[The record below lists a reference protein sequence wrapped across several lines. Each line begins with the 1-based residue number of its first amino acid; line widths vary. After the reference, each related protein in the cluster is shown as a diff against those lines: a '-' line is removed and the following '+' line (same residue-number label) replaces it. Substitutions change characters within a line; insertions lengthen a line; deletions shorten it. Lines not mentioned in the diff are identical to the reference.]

1 MQSALEIELKW
12 RMDKWDELQSSPNWP
27 NIKAEEIRKLR
38 LYAGAAGVYRDASR
52 TKLLIDDGI
61 TVSILNTS
69 GNYTDEITDDRLI
82 YSYPKTMRHASHD
95 NGEIQSLKNAMQLD
109 MPVFVISEVP
119 GGFRSVRLGWIEG
132 CEDSASCCLVKLDE
146 APLETIQ
153 PKSKIELEFKA
164 TVKRNLKLVEIKK
177 LERDPKF
184 KFNALSLYGSTCAVT
199 DVKVERMLDAAHIV
213 PVADSGSD
221 HPRNS
226 LLLNSAVHRAFDSHY
241 WAIEPKTLKLATRK
255 IGPSLDAMK
264 IRRNSIVHLT
274 EKPHPDALEIRWH
287 AFLKAASENI
297 EIAS

>member
-12 RMDKWDELQSSPNWP
+12 RMDKWEELQSSPNWP
-27 NIKAEEIRKLR
+27 NIKAEEIRKLG

-69 GNYTDEITDDRLI
+69 GNYTDEITDNRLI
-82 YSYPKTMRHASHD
+82 YSFPNTLRPGATDSA
-95 NGEIQSLKNAMQLD
+95 EIQSLKNAMALGV
-109 MPVFVISEVP
+109 PIFVISEASK
-119 GGFRSVRLGWIEG
+119 GLRNVRLGWIEG

-146 APLETIQ
+146 APIHL
-153 PKSKIELEFKA
+153 IEPRSEVEIEFKA
-164 TVKRNLKLVEIKK
+164 TIKRKLKLVEIKK

-199 DVKVERMLDAAHIV
+199 DVQVERMLDAAHIV

-287 AFLKAASENI
+287 AFLKATSENI